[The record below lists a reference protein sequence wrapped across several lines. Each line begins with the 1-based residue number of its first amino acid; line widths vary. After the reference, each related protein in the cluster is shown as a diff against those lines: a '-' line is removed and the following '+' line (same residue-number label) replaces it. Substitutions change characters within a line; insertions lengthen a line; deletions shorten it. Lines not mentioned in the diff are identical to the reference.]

1 MDKKITKQQL
11 DSDVDRHLSNLA
23 ELFYLVHTGRIDKVC
38 DGPKHFSNNFINTIR
53 KWKETKH

>member
-11 DSDVDRHLSNLA
+11 DSAVDRHLSYLA
-23 ELFYLVHTGRIDKVC
+23 ELFYRVHTDGIDKVC
-38 DGPKHFSNNFINTIR
+38 DGPKHFSNNFINAIR